1 MIERADGPRDMRGTF
16 CRKLG
21 CTNKPTLRIMQMIC
35 GLETYIYCCQEHK
48 QWASEFLRDIDIK
61 LRDILDA
68 KIKEEK
74 QQG

>member
-1 MIERADGPRDMRGTF
+1 
-16 CRKLG
+16 
-21 CTNKPTLRIMQMIC
+21 MIC